1 MNMLKKFVFAPIAAV
16 IALTGCAPT
25 GSSSFRDMSSA
36 YRDVL
41 ESYANDNVLLNIV
54 RSSKQMP
61 VSFLDMPSVIGTG
74 SVGVSAGV
82 GSMIYSNAPSAVTG
96 FFSAAATKGTSNFSP
111 NVGLSVNNSFN
122 FTQSS
127 LDNAEFMKSFLGDI
141 RPDVIANL
149 TNNQTRPR
157 SVLYALVIDYIELR
171 SDKNVVLSTYINN
184 PNLPEFND
192 FQSALYTLIQA
203 GLSTEIVVAKQNVSA
218 PMSAEELNRNLVA
231 VVAAQAQPGTSVE
244 QIKVGGVTKFQ
255 VVRSMPVTRMCL
267 NKQAELETLG
277 QVFAQSA
284 YCNSQ
289 STGVAQTKP
298 LLPNTAADLVKKGVN
313 KDTQLV
319 IKLRSTRGVF
329 DFLGTLVNLQN
340 MNPPRQIKV
349 MSSDAIAINNELLFK
364 RDFSSAIPLLLVEKG
379 GGSSSKALTSVT
391 YQGETY
397 SVPAQS
403 DSYTREVLNI
413 VSQLLTLNKV
423 PGSIPASPAV
433 LIK

>member
-1 MNMLKKFVFAPIAAV
+1 MLKKFVFAPIAAV

-74 SVGVSAGV
+74 SVGVNAGV
-82 GSMIYSNAPSAVTG
+82 SSSISSNTPSAVTG
-96 FFSAAATKGTSNFSP
+96 FFSAAATSGTSSYGP
-111 NVGLSVNNSFN
+111 SVGLSVNNSFN

-184 PNLPEFND
+184 PNLPDFSD

-203 GLSTEIVVAKQNVSA
+203 GLSTEIVMAKQNVSA

-244 QIKVGGVTKFQ
+244 QVKVGGVTKFQ

-267 NKQAELETLG
+267 NKQAEIETLG
-277 QVFAQSA
+277 QIFAESA
-284 YCNSQ
+284 FCNSQ
-289 STGVAQTKP
+289 STGVSPNKP
-298 LLPNTAADLVKKGVN
+298 LLPGTTADLLKKGVN

-319 IKLRSTRGVF
+319 IKLRSTRAVF

-364 RDFSSAIPLLLVEKG
+364 RDFSSAIPLLVVEKG
-379 GGSSSKALTSVT
+379 RGISSKALTSVT

>member
-1 MNMLKKFVFAPIAAV
+1 MIKKMVLAPIAAV
-16 IALTGCAPT
+16 IALSGCAPT
-25 GSSSFRDMSSA
+25 GSSSFRDMSAA

-41 ESYANDNVLLNIV
+41 EDYANDNVLLNII

-82 GSMIYSNAPSAVTG
+82 NSSIASNAPSAVTG
-96 FFSAAATKGTSNFSP
+96 FFSAAATSGTSSYAP
-111 NVGLSVNNSFN
+111 SVGLSVNSSFN

-127 LDNAEFMKSFLGDI
+127 LDNAQFMTSFLGDI
-141 RPDVIANL
+141 RPDIVANL

-184 PNLPEFND
+184 PNLPGFAD

-231 VVAAQAQPGTSVE
+231 VVAAQAQPGTMVE
-244 QIKVGGVTKFQ
+244 QTKVGGVTKYQ

-267 NKQAELETLG
+267 NKQAEIETLG
-277 QVFAQSA
+277 QVFAESA
-284 YCNSQ
+284 FCNSQ
-289 STGVAQTKP
+289 STGVSPAKP
-298 LLPNTAADLVKKGVN
+298 LMPSTAADLRKKGVN
-313 KDTQLV
+313 KDTQLI
-319 IKLRSTRGVF
+319 IKLRSTRNVF
-329 DFLGTLVNLQN
+329 DFLGTLVNMQN
-340 MNPPRQIKV
+340 MDPPRQVNV
-349 MSSDAIAINNELLFK
+349 MSSDAIAVNNELLFK
-364 RDFSSAIPLLLVEKG
+364 RDFSSAIPLLIVEKG
-379 GGSSSKALTSVT
+379 RGSSSNALTSVK
-391 YQGETY
+391 YQGEKYT
-397 SVPAQS
+397 VPAES
-403 DSYTREVLNI
+403 NSYSREVLNI

>member
-1 MNMLKKFVFAPIAAV
+1 MLKKFVLAPIAAV

-82 GSMIYSNAPSAVTG
+82 SSTISSNAPSAFTG
-96 FFSAAATKGTSNFSP
+96 FFSAASASGTSSYGP
-111 NVGLSVNNSFN
+111 SVGLSVNNSFN

-184 PNLPEFND
+184 PNLPEFDD

-203 GLSTEIVVAKQNVSA
+203 GLSTEIVMAKQNVSA

-244 QIKVGGVTKFQ
+244 QVTKGGVTKFQ

-267 NKQAELETLG
+267 NKQAEIETLG
-277 QVFAQSA
+277 QVFAESA
-284 YCNSQ
+284 FCNSQ
-289 STGVAQTKP
+289 STGVTPTKP
-298 LLPNTAADLVKKGVN
+298 LLPSTAAELRKKGVN

-319 IKLRSTRGVF
+319 IKLRSTRAVF

-364 RDFSSAIPLLLVEKG
+364 RDFSSAIPLLIVEKG
-379 GGSSSKALTSVT
+379 SGNTGNALTSVK
-391 YQGETY
+391 YQGEIYT
-397 SVPAQS
+397 VPAKS

>member
-1 MNMLKKFVFAPIAAV
+1 
-16 IALTGCAPT
+16 
-25 GSSSFRDMSSA
+25 
-36 YRDVL
+36 
-41 ESYANDNVLLNIV
+41 
-54 RSSKQMP
+54 
-61 VSFLDMPSVIGTG
+61 
-74 SVGVSAGV
+74 
-82 GSMIYSNAPSAVTG
+82 
-96 FFSAAATKGTSNFSP
+96 
-111 NVGLSVNNSFN
+111 
-122 FTQSS
+122 
-127 LDNAEFMKSFLGDI
+127 
-141 RPDVIANL
+141 
-149 TNNQTRPR
+149 
-157 SVLYALVIDYIELR
+157 
-171 SDKNVVLSTYINN
+171 
-184 PNLPEFND
+184 
-192 FQSALYTLIQA
+192 
-203 GLSTEIVVAKQNVSA
+203 
-218 PMSAEELNRNLVA
+218 
-231 VVAAQAQPGTSVE
+231 
-244 QIKVGGVTKFQ
+244 
-255 VVRSMPVTRMCL
+255 MCL

-284 YCNSQ
+284 FCNSQ
-289 STGVAQTKP
+289 STGVMQTKP

-319 IKLRSTRGVF
+319 IKLRSTRAVF

-364 RDFSSAIPLLLVEKG
+364 RDFSSAIPLLVVEKG
-379 GGSSSKALTSVT
+379 RGISSKALTSVT

>member
-1 MNMLKKFVFAPIAAV
+1 MIKKMVSAPIAAV
-16 IALTGCAPT
+16 IALSGCAPT
-25 GSSSFRDMSSA
+25 GSSSFRDMSAA

-41 ESYANDNVLLNIV
+41 EDYANDNVLLNII

-82 GSMIYSNAPSAVTG
+82 NSSIASNAPSAVTG
-96 FFSAAATKGTSNFSP
+96 FFSAAATSGTSSYAP
-111 NVGLSVNNSFN
+111 SVGLSVNSSFN

-127 LDNAEFMKSFLGDI
+127 LDNAQFMTSFLGDI
-141 RPDVIANL
+141 RPDIVANL

-184 PNLPEFND
+184 PNLPGFAD

-231 VVAAQAQPGTSVE
+231 VVAAQAQPGTMVE
-244 QIKVGGVTKFQ
+244 QTKVGGVTKYQ

-267 NKQAELETLG
+267 NKQAEIETLG
-277 QVFAQSA
+277 QVFAASA
-284 YCNSQ
+284 FCNSQ
-289 STGVAQTKP
+289 STGVSPAKP
-298 LLPNTAADLVKKGVN
+298 LMPSTAADLRKKGVN
-313 KDTQLV
+313 KDTQLI
-319 IKLRSTRGVF
+319 IKLRSTRNVF
-329 DFLGTLVNLQN
+329 DFLGTLVNMQN
-340 MNPPRQIKV
+340 MDPPRQVNV
-349 MSSDAIAINNELLFK
+349 MSSDAIAVNNELLFK
-364 RDFSSAIPLLLVEKG
+364 RDFSSAIPLLIVEKG
-379 GGSSSKALTSVT
+379 RGSSSNALTSVT
-391 YQGETY
+391 YQGEKFT
-397 SVPAQS
+397 VPAS
-403 DSYTREVLNI
+403 SNSYSREVLNI

>member
-1 MNMLKKFVFAPIAAV
+1 MLKKFVLAPIAAV
-16 IALTGCAPT
+16 IALSGCVPM

-74 SVGVSAGV
+74 SVGVTAGL
-82 GSMIYSNAPSAVTG
+82 GSTIYSNAPSAVTG
-96 FFSAAATKGTSNFSP
+96 FFSAAATSGATTNYAPS
-111 NVGLSVNNSFN
+111 VGLSVNNSFN

-184 PNLPEFND
+184 PNLPSFAD

-203 GLSTEIVVAKQNVSA
+203 GLSTEMVVAKQNVSA

-231 VVAAQAQPGTSVE
+231 VVAAQAQPGTTVE

-255 VVRSMPVTRMCL
+255 VVRSAPVTRMCL

-289 STGVAQTKP
+289 STGVTPTKA
-298 LLPNTAADLVKKGVN
+298 LLPGTAADLRNKGVN

-319 IKLRSTRGVF
+319 IKLRSTRAVF

-349 MSSDAIAINNELLFK
+349 MSSDAIAINTELLFK
-364 RDFSSAIPLLLVEKG
+364 RDFSSAIPLLVVEKG
-379 GGSSSKALTSVT
+379 RGSSSNALTSVK

>member
-1 MNMLKKFVFAPIAAV
+1 MIKKLVLAPIAAA
-16 IALTGCAPT
+16 IALSGCAPT
-25 GSSSFRDMSSA
+25 GSSSFRDMSAA

-41 ESYANDNVLLNIV
+41 EDYANDNVLLNII
-54 RSSKQMP
+54 RASKHMP
-61 VSFLDMPSVIGTG
+61 LSFLDMPSVIGTG

-82 GSMIYSNAPSAVTG
+82 NSSIASRAPNAVTG
-96 FFSAAATKGTSNFSP
+96 FFSAAATSGSSYAP
-111 NVGLSVNNSFN
+111 SVGLSVNSSFN

-127 LDNAEFMKSFLGDI
+127 LDNAQFMTSFLGDI

-184 PNLPEFND
+184 PNLPGFAD

-231 VVAAQAQPGTSVE
+231 VVAAQAQPGTMVE
-244 QIKVGGVTKFQ
+244 QVKIGGVTKYQ

-267 NKQAELETLG
+267 NKQAEVETLG
-277 QVFAQSA
+277 QVFAESA
-284 YCNSQ
+284 FCNSQ
-289 STGVAQTKP
+289 STGVSPAKP
-298 LLPNTAADLVKKGVN
+298 LLPSTAADLVKKGVN
-313 KDTQLV
+313 KDTQLI
-319 IKLRSTRGVF
+319 IKLRSTRNVF

-340 MNPPRQIKV
+340 MDPPRQIKV

-364 RDFSSAIPLLLVEKG
+364 RDFSSAIPLLIVEKG
-379 GGSSSKALTSVT
+379 RGSSSNALTSVK
-391 YQGETY
+391 YQGEKY
-397 SVPAQS
+397 NVPAES
-403 DSYTREVLNI
+403 NSYSREVLNI

>member
-1 MNMLKKFVFAPIAAV
+1 MVLAPIAAV
-16 IALTGCAPT
+16 IALSGCAPT
-25 GSSSFRDMSSA
+25 GSSSFRDMSAA

-41 ESYANDNVLLNIV
+41 EDYANDNVLLNII

-82 GSMIYSNAPSAVTG
+82 NSSIASNAPSAVTG
-96 FFSAAATKGTSNFSP
+96 FFSAAATSGTSSYAP
-111 NVGLSVNNSFN
+111 SVGLSVNSSFN

-127 LDNAEFMKSFLGDI
+127 LDNAQFMTSFLGDI
-141 RPDVIANL
+141 RPDIVANL

-184 PNLPEFND
+184 PNLPGFAD

-231 VVAAQAQPGTSVE
+231 VVAAQAQPGTMVE
-244 QIKVGGVTKFQ
+244 QTKVGGVTKYQ

-267 NKQAELETLG
+267 NKQAEIETLG
-277 QVFAQSA
+277 QVFAESA
-284 YCNSQ
+284 FCNSQ
-289 STGVAQTKP
+289 STGVSPAKP
-298 LLPNTAADLVKKGVN
+298 LMPSTAADLRKKGVN
-313 KDTQLV
+313 KDTQLI
-319 IKLRSTRGVF
+319 IKLRSTRNVF
-329 DFLGTLVNLQN
+329 DFLGTLVNMQN
-340 MNPPRQIKV
+340 MDPPRQVNV
-349 MSSDAIAINNELLFK
+349 MNSDAIAVNNELLFK
-364 RDFSSAIPLLLVEKG
+364 RDFSSAIPLLIVEKG
-379 GGSSSKALTSVT
+379 RGSSSNALTSVK
-391 YQGETY
+391 YQGEKFT
-397 SVPAQS
+397 VPAS
-403 DSYTREVLNI
+403 SNSYSREVLNI

>member
-1 MNMLKKFVFAPIAAV
+1 MIKKLVLAPIAAA
-16 IALTGCAPT
+16 IALSGCAPT
-25 GSSSFRDMSSA
+25 GSSSFRDMSAA

-41 ESYANDNVLLNIV
+41 EDYANDNVLLNII

-82 GSMIYSNAPSAVTG
+82 NSSIASRAPNAVTG
-96 FFSAAATKGTSNFSP
+96 FFSAAATSGTSSYAP
-111 NVGLSVNNSFN
+111 SVGLSVNSSFN

-127 LDNAEFMKSFLGDI
+127 LDNAQFMTSFLGDI
-141 RPDVIANL
+141 RPDIVANL

-157 SVLYALVIDYIELR
+157 SILYALVIDYIELR

-184 PNLPEFND
+184 PNLPGFAD

-203 GLSTEIVVAKQNVSA
+203 GLSTEIVMAKQKVSA
-218 PMSAEELNRNLVA
+218 LMTAEELNRNLVA
-231 VVAAQAQPGTSVE
+231 VVAAQAQPGTMVE
-244 QIKVGGVTKFQ
+244 EVKVGGMTKYQ

-267 NKQAELETLG
+267 NKQAEIETLG
-277 QVFAQSA
+277 QVFAESA
-284 YCNSQ
+284 FCNSQ
-289 STGVAQTKP
+289 STGVTAAKP
-298 LLPNTAADLVKKGVN
+298 LLPSTAADLRSRGVN

-319 IKLRSTRGVF
+319 IKLRSTRNVF
-329 DFLGTLVNLQN
+329 DFLGTLVNMQN
-340 MNPPRQIKV
+340 MDPPRQVKV

-364 RDFSSAIPLLLVEKG
+364 RDFSSAIPLLVVEKG
-379 GGSSSKALTSVT
+379 RGSSLNALSSVK

-397 SVPAQS
+397 TVPAES
-403 DSYTREVLNI
+403 NSYSREVLNI

>member
-1 MNMLKKFVFAPIAAV
+1 MIKKMVLAPIAAV
-16 IALTGCAPT
+16 IALSGCAPT
-25 GSSSFRDMSSA
+25 GSSSFRDMSAA

-41 ESYANDNVLLNIV
+41 EDYANDNVLLNII

-82 GSMIYSNAPSAVTG
+82 NSSIASNAPSAVTG
-96 FFSAAATKGTSNFSP
+96 FFSAAATSGTSSYAP
-111 NVGLSVNNSFN
+111 SVGLSVNSSFN

-127 LDNAEFMKSFLGDI
+127 LDNAQFMTSFLGDI
-141 RPDVIANL
+141 RPDIVANL

-184 PNLPEFND
+184 PNLPGFAD

-231 VVAAQAQPGTSVE
+231 VVAAQAQPGTMVE
-244 QIKVGGVTKFQ
+244 QTKVGGVTKYQ

-267 NKQAELETLG
+267 NKQAEIETLG
-277 QVFAQSA
+277 QVFAESA
-284 YCNSQ
+284 FCNSQ
-289 STGVAQTKP
+289 STGVSPAKP
-298 LLPNTAADLVKKGVN
+298 LMPSTAADLRKKGVN
-313 KDTQLV
+313 KDTQLI
-319 IKLRSTRGVF
+319 IKLRSTRNVF
-329 DFLGTLVNLQN
+329 DFLGTLVNMQN
-340 MNPPRQIKV
+340 MDPPRQVNV
-349 MSSDAIAINNELLFK
+349 MNSDAIAVNNELLFK
-364 RDFSSAIPLLLVEKG
+364 RDFSSAIPLLIVEKG
-379 GGSSSKALTSVT
+379 RGSSSNALTSVK
-391 YQGETY
+391 YQGEKYT
-397 SVPAQS
+397 VPAES
-403 DSYTREVLNI
+403 NSYSREVLNI

>member
-1 MNMLKKFVFAPIAAV
+1 MLKKFVFAPIAAV

>member
-1 MNMLKKFVFAPIAAV
+1 MLKKFVLAPIAAV

-74 SVGVSAGV
+74 SVGVNAGV
-82 GSMIYSNAPSAVTG
+82 SSTISSNAPSAFTG
-96 FFSAAATKGTSNFSP
+96 FFSAAAASGTSSYGP
-111 NVGLSVNNSFN
+111 SVGLSVNNSFN

-184 PNLPEFND
+184 PNLPEFDD

-203 GLSTEIVVAKQNVSA
+203 GLSTEIVMAKQNVSA

-231 VVAAQAQPGTSVE
+231 VVAAQAQPGTTVE
-244 QIKVGGVTKFQ
+244 QVTKGGVTKYQ

-267 NKQAELETLG
+267 NKQAEVETLG
-277 QVFAQSA
+277 QVFAESA
-284 YCNSQ
+284 FCNSQ
-289 STGVAQTKP
+289 STGVMPTKP
-298 LLPNTAADLVKKGVN
+298 LLPSTAADLRKKGAN
-313 KDTQLV
+313 KDTQLI
-319 IKLRSTRGVF
+319 IKLRSTRAVF

-364 RDFSSAIPLLLVEKG
+364 RDFSSAIPLLVVEKG
-379 GGSSSKALTSVT
+379 RANTRNALTSVK

-397 SVPAQS
+397 TVPAES